1 MSTKLDK
8 ELVNEL
14 LEALNVPESAYEK
27 AESRYK
33 DLGKWFERQDSKCSG
48 YSPHIY
54 PQGSF
59 RLGTVIRPIGKEGD
73 YDLDLGCRLREGVK
87 KSTHSQRDLKN
98 LVGNDLEEYRNAR
111 GIQHRLEA
119 KHRCWRL
126 QYADELNFHMDVVP
140 SIPQDDRGRG
150 LLKESM
156 VRNGLQADLAGTVS
170 AHAGAITDDRSP
182 SYNFVSAEWL
192 ISNSEGYALWF
203 ESRIRLAQPILEK
216 RAKARI
222 DDLKPWK
229 WKSPLQQ
236 VVQLLKWH
244 RDTMFQ
250 TGKRNPDSKPISVIL
265 TTLAAHAYQGEED
278 VEVALQNIL
287 TRMGDFVRPIK
298 PRVPNPINPEED
310 FADRWYN
317 PDCSQLNLE
326 QNFRDWLER
335 ARRDF
340 HTIGT
345 TDDPVLLEKT
355 AKESFGVNLPKRLVT
370 LQLRTPKGVSLLDKV
385 EQLKTGA
392 RTSTAGIIGGSGI
405 VNRPHGFYGEE

>member
-1 MSTKLDK
+1 MNAKLDK
-8 ELVNEL
+8 ESVNEL

-33 DLGKWFERQDSKCSG
+33 DLGKWFERQESRCSG
-48 YSPHIY
+48 YSPHFY

-59 RLGTVIRPIGKEGD
+59 RLGTVIRPIGKDGD

-87 KSTHSQRDLKN
+87 KSTHSQRDLKH
-98 LVGNDLEEYRNAR
+98 LVGKDLEEYRKAR
-111 GIQHRLEA
+111 SIQHQLEE

-126 QYADELNFHMDVVP
+126 QYADDLNFHMDVVP
-140 SIPQDDRGRG
+140 SIPQDDRSRG
-150 LLKESM
+150 LLKEAM
-156 VRNGLQADLAGTVS
+156 VRGGLQAGLSETVS

-182 SYNFVSAEWL
+182 SYAAVSPDWR

-222 DDLKPWK
+222 DELKPWK

-244 RDTMFQ
+244 RDMMFQ
-250 TGKRNPDSKPISVIL
+250 KGKRNPDSKPISVIL
-265 TTLAAHAYQGEED
+265 TTLSAHAYQGEED

-287 TRMGDFVRPIK
+287 MRMGDYVRQAK

-310 FADRWYN
+310 FADKWYD
-317 PDCSQLNLE
+317 PACSHLDLE
-326 QNFRDWLER
+326 KNFRDWLER
-335 ARRDF
+335 ARKDF
-340 HTIGT
+340 QTIGT
-345 TDDPVLLEKT
+345 TSDPVLLEKT
-355 AKESFGVNLPKRLVT
+355 ASESFGVSFPKRIAA
-370 LQLRTPKGVSLLDKV
+370 LQLRTPKGVSLLEKV
-385 EQLKTGA
+385 EQLKQGA
-392 RTSTAGIIGGSGI
+392 RTSAAGVIGGSGI
-405 VNRPHGFYGEE
+405 ANRPHGFYGKE